1 MGLYVDDLEWVGW
14 NQTNWRQ
21 ERDKGRENKLG
32 GCHMLM
38 WRWESRAELP
48 PPPLYLLFLPPGALF
63 SQGSACPCSNITIQ
77 RSLPQ
82 PPTTLCPHRLSFFS
96 LVLIII
102 WYIKYLLLILYSFSV
117 CPTRLSSLRARTW
130 SLEYPWCLERYPA
143 RGGHLIRY
151 LQNKWV
157 KAAFLCTQI
166 WSEIYLNHL
175 IYLI

>member
-82 PPTTLCPHRLSFFS
+82 PHTTLCPRHLSFFS

-117 CPTRLSSLRARTW
+117 CPTRLSSLRGQGLDLWSILGAWNITQHVVGTW
-130 SLEYPWCLERYPA
+130 LDICRINESRQPFSALRFDQRFTW
-143 RGGHLIRY
+143 IIS
-151 LQNKWV
+151 
-157 KAAFLCTQI
+157 FI
-166 WSEIYLNHL
+166 
-175 IYLI
+175 